1 MKKKRKTIEMKL
13 DNYLADQETKNN
25 IMYAMW
31 CADVKFFGFD
41 SKDSGHILWTKEFI
55 QRAKKRAFAIQ
66 FETNEYGY
74 SRDTQQAYK
83 KELARRLTPE
93 EVIKAVK
100 IEYKNDYAL
109 LQFRIIHHEL
119 ETNKNPLADLFLPE
133 IQRFNWIGIFYGE
146 KEYEAFT
153 YIVNELPKDQKKIL
167 FKILWSMYNKILIK
181 CKGDI
186 WDEWVY
192 KEFFPDEKVS
202 PIAGKFDGNTG
213 NKLFQK
219 VHRISK
225 QYPDQKILEYS

>member
-13 DNYLADQETKNN
+13 ENYLVDQETKNN
-25 IMYAMW
+25 VMYAMW
-31 CADVKFFGFD
+31 CAGVKFFGFD

-83 KELARRLTPE
+83 KEIARRLTPE

-119 ETNKNPLADLFLPE
+119 EINKNPLADLFLPE

-146 KEYEAFT
+146 KEYKAFS
-153 YIVNELPKDQKKIL
+153 YIVNELPKDQKKVL

-192 KEFFPDEKVS
+192 KEYFPKEKVT
-202 PIAGKFDGNTG
+202 PIAGKFNGNTG

-219 VHRISK
+219 VLRISK
-225 QYPDQKILEYS
+225 QYPDQKILEYT

>member
-1 MKKKRKTIEMKL
+1 MKKKRKKIEMKL
-13 DNYLADQETKNN
+13 ENYLVDQETKNN
-25 IMYAMW
+25 VMYAMW
-31 CADVKFFGFD
+31 CAGVKFFGFD

-83 KELARRLTPE
+83 KEIARRLTPE

-119 ETNKNPLADLFLPE
+119 EINKNPLADLFLPE
-133 IQRFNWIGIFYGE
+133 IQRFNWVGIFYGE
-146 KEYEAFT
+146 KEYKAFS
-153 YIVNELPKDQKKIL
+153 YVVNELPRDQKKVL
-167 FKILWSMYNKILIK
+167 FKILWNMYNKILISCVGSEFDK
-181 CKGDI
+181 
-186 WDEWVY
+186 WVY
-192 KEFFPDEKVS
+192 KEYFPNEKVS
-202 PIAGKFDGNTG
+202 PIAGKFNGNTG

-219 VHRISK
+219 VLRISK
-225 QYPDQKILEYS
+225 QYPDQKIFKYS

>member
-83 KELARRLTPE
+83 KEVSRRLTPE

-109 LQFRIIHHEL
+109 IQFRIIHHEL

-133 IQRFNWIGIFYGE
+133 IQRFNWVDIFYGE
-146 KEYEAFT
+146 KEYEAFS
-153 YIVNELPKDQKKIL
+153 YIVNELPKDQKKVL

-186 WDEWVY
+186 WDECVY
-192 KEFFPDEKVS
+192 KEYFPKEKMS

-213 NKLFQK
+213 NKLFQR
-219 VHRISK
+219 VLRISK
-225 QYPDQKILEYS
+225 QNPDQKILEYF

>member
-13 DNYLADQETKNN
+13 ENYLVDQETKNN
-25 IMYAMW
+25 VMYAMW
-31 CADVKFFGFD
+31 CAGVKFFGFD

-83 KELARRLTPE
+83 KEIARRLTPE

-119 ETNKNPLADLFLPE
+119 EINKNPLADLFLPE

-146 KEYEAFT
+146 KEYKAFS
-153 YIVNELPKDQKKIL
+153 YIVNELPKDQKKVL

-192 KEFFPDEKVS
+192 KEYFPKEKVT
-202 PIAGKFDGNTG
+202 PIAGKFNGNTG

-219 VHRISK
+219 VLRISK